1 MAGNHNSGRRPIP
14 TEWRLINGTAICD
27 DKRRAAVQP
36 DMPQE
41 EPQMPDDIPEEAQWK
56 WLETV
61 ELMKQMGTLSVA
73 YSDLLRMYAET
84 WAVYRDATKKVRQLG
99 SALIEIVESDPK
111 TKKKKVSVK
120 TNPLERV
127 MRQSRQDL
135 VRMEIEL
142 GLTPS
147 AKSRLIIPKRA
158 AGVSARKRHG

>member
-1 MAGNHNSGRRPIP
+1 MAGNHNSGRRPMP
-14 TEWRLINGTAICD
+14 TEWRLINGTARSD
-27 DKRRAAVQP
+27 DRRAAAVQP

-41 EPQMPDDIPEEAQWK
+41 EPEMPDDIPEEAQWK

-61 ELMKQMGTLSVA
+61 ELMRQMGTLSVA

-84 WAVYRDATKKVRQLG
+84 WAIYRDATRKVRQIG
-99 SALIEIVESDPK
+99 AAIVKIDKKEK
-111 TKKKKVSVK
+111 TVSVK

-135 VRMEIEL
+135 MRMEIEL

-147 AKSRLIIPKRA
+147 AKSRLIIPKKT
-158 AGVSARKRHG
+158 GVSARKRHG